1 MIESLLFFA
10 LGFLS
15 AALLAMLALPALAH
29 RARRLSEARA
39 RLHAPLSQTEAI
51 AERDQLRARHA
62 VEQHRL
68 EKRLDEVGDA
78 AARTKAELGRREL
91 AIVDF
96 EDRQRG
102 HLRLIDRQGQDLEG
116 GQRRARALEAE
127 LSTGQLA
134 LNGLSWDHERLSAA
148 LAALRDDHIALETHL
163 DQSRTDVAGL
173 QTRLSGV
180 EIKLDMSEAERARLG
195 KSLADSGVRAAAL
208 AQSLDEA
215 GKSGDTLNRALERTQ
230 FELATARQ
238 RVGQL
243 EAGLAAS
250 EGSREGARREVTE
263 LVAQLRERE
272 KALNLAQIAA
282 KRLHSNME
290 AANAREEAAATHA
303 QALATNLAKLDG
315 ALGVARTERAAL
327 RRDNERLK
335 ALALDKGAA
344 SPRAARRSEGDKTLR
359 KAIETLGAEVLT
371 LRRSERPPEP
381 DPTRERADGARA
393 LTDI

>member
-290 AANAREEAAATHA
+290 AANAREEAAAIHA